1 MNKDKEDRIRVRAF
15 EIWQKSGQPE
25 GSHDDHWHQATR
37 EIDAEDGIGTS
48 PATEQVAPAWAPDP
62 DSDQPSGPAEPK
74 SPQKH
79 KPLG

>member
-25 GSHDDHWHQATR
+25 GSHDDHGHQATR

-62 DSDQPSGPAEPK
+62 ELGPTFWPRRTQVSAET
-74 SPQKH
+74 
-79 KPLG
+79 